1 MKKALT
7 VILIISMLFATACTQ
22 PTSAPTQSP
31 TPEVTLEP
39 TPEPTAEPTPEP
51 TSNPTPTDAPTPP
64 PVDPTPTQKPF
75 DKRLAHMREIIE
87 RFSDETRLNITDE
100 MIRNGLLEAHI
111 IKEDFD
117 VMLLSNGSHLE
128 SSLHVEDGKYIT
140 LGYSTKLQFTQ
151 RVLYPESTDKYMYK
165 LYVIESPDMYVDES
179 SDRDP
184 NKRYYR
190 TFSDFKIT
198 EFYSWERGNEQVN
211 MQITFDAKVSDEEP
225 TEQRYTH
232 LLVLKVNAEKNNYRT
247 GTYNFSFTSE
257 YNANMNVK
265 TAIKDYFPLAGEKER
280 IPITGDLVGLE
291 IESAYWGDTSRWL
304 QSGNT
309 SYRLPGSFSSQLNT
323 MDWIAL
329 KNCYPFAITKYPQV
343 FDGADVFGYDDGYVY
358 VLFYAGSWYKSFS
371 IDEISGATL
380 SGGTLRLSVKMRVKE
395 TASDFNRYDRLYEH
409 SVVYLKI
416 PKSTLDCSIDEV
428 ILQLDMTPSKKVGN
442 WPSYVQLP
450 LDIQREYIGEI
461 VNNLS
466 PDTRINY
473 DTENNVDILLEAH
486 VITED
491 FDISKMYDC
500 KFKTRYV
507 EGDIEYLMT
516 SPLNYSYKELFD
528 DGSYPRYYSL
538 IIVRTQNRTL
548 LDFEIVSSTL
558 TVINTIEMDVK
569 VTLSEYDE
577 SIGIKDTLI
586 LLVTEAE
593 EDPSPYITTVYS
605 RIKPIK
611 DAAKAIA
618 SNQAE
623 NVKKIPISDNVTG
636 LEIAEVYN
644 VQGFDSVNRP
654 AVLNNLTSII
664 KNNAEIFSVSQNA
677 LICDGA
683 ELYGKDDGY
692 VYVFYYA
699 GAGIEHEMFR
709 LQELCEATMDN
720 GILSLT
726 FDTLVCSISGGCGNY
741 FDVSQRGFIII
752 KIPKASLSEDIL
764 DTQLNIDIT
773 GKIKP

>member
-7 VILIISMLFATACTQ
+7 VILLISMLFATACTQ

-39 TPEPTAEPTPEP
+39 TPEPTAEPTLAP
-51 TSNPTPTDAPTPP
+51 TVNPTPTDAPTPP

-75 DKRLAHMREIIE
+75 DKRLAQMRDIIE
-87 RFSDETRLNITDE
+87 RFSDETRLDITDE
-100 MIRNGLLEAHI
+100 MIENGLLEAHI
-111 IKEDFD
+111 IKDAFSVDILRGNVGGIGSEISVAFD
-117 VMLLSNGSHLE
+117 DNKELVL
-128 SSLHVEDGKYIT
+128 KY
-140 LGYSTKLQFTQ
+140 GDALQFTQ
-151 RVLYPESTDKYMYK
+151 RELYPESTDKYLYK
-165 LYVIESPDMYVDES
+165 LYAIESPRIYISETEY
-179 SDRDP
+179 
-184 NKRYYR
+184 YYR
-190 TFSDFKIT
+190 EFSDFTIT
-198 EFYSWERGNEQVN
+198 EFYSWEREKDQVN
-211 MQITFDAKVSDEEP
+211 MQMSVDVNISDE
-225 TEQRYTH
+225 TSGSKQH
-232 LLVLKVNAEKNNYRT
+232 DQLLVLKVDAERNYYRT
-247 GTYNFSFTSE
+247 GTYRFDVVTE
-257 YNANMNVK
+257 YEALQNVK
-265 TAIKDYFPLAGEKER
+265 RAIKDYFPLAGEKER
-280 IPITGDLVGLE
+280 IPITGELNGLE
-291 IESAYWGDTSRWL
+291 IESAYWGDAYRGFESDGRY
-304 QSGNT
+304 
-309 SYRLPGSFSSQLNT
+309 YRLPTTYSSKINT

-329 KNCYPFAITKYPQV
+329 KNCHPFAITKYPQV

-358 VLFYAGSWYKSFS
+358 VLFYAGSWYRTFS
-371 IDEISGATL
+371 VDELSGAVL
-380 SGGTLRLSVKMRVKE
+380 SGGTLRLSFKMRVQEAESEIKK
-395 TASDFNRYDRLYEH
+395 YDILYEDT
-409 SVVYLKI
+409 VVYLKI
-416 PKSTLDCSIDEV
+416 PKSTLACSIDDV
-428 ILQLDMTPSKKVGN
+428 MLQLDMTPSKKVGN
-442 WPSYVQLP
+442 WPSYVQSP